1 MMALTEVSFAW
12 KPGFPR
18 QSRRA
23 ALLLVLLAA
32 CGHATAAG
40 PLLYTLEIP
49 DARAVTFEVP
59 LEVRHPGLLTVR
71 AEWDGTRQIALRV
84 DRPDLPVAVARAS
97 GPSPLELTIEVSPD
111 SAGMVDWRLAIHS
124 VAARGGG
131 EGLLTIELPPPPGS
145 EPPEGKPAPTPPAVP
160 PTEPEPWMEPRRAP
174 PGAPADQVRVYDAG
188 ERYRALLLE
197 PSEEPQPDSC
207 RWQNDLMRYLSGQLD
222 ALAQGGPPPEGST
235 GRLLTRIAD
244 AVDTVEAL
252 RTSNDPLV
260 AGPPPEERERREL
273 WLRLRREEFQVVEGE
288 LDALAEQVMRGH
300 APELE
305 DQAWALRMVIC
316 LTACERHFEARGRVG
331 EEQATNRD
339 LTRNQWERLL
349 AAAEALRALAGVVG
363 SG

>member
-1 MMALTEVSFAW
+1 MALNEGRFAW
-12 KPGFPR
+12 KPRCPR
-18 QSRRA
+18 QFCRA
-23 ALLLVLLAA
+23 ALPLLLLAA
-32 CGHATAAG
+32 CGPGAAAE

-49 DARAVTFEVP
+49 DDRSVTFEVP
-59 LEVRHPGLLTVR
+59 LEVRHPGPLTIR
-71 AEWDGTRQIALRV
+71 AEWDGPRQIAMRV

-97 GPSPLELTIEVSPD
+97 GPSPLALRIEVAPD
-111 SAGMVDWRLAIHS
+111 SVGMVDWKLAIHS

-145 EPPEGKPAPTPPAVP
+145 EPRAEAPAPAPAASPPSD
-160 PTEPEPWMEPRRAP
+160 PEPWMEPRRAP

-188 ERYRALLLE
+188 ERYRVLLRE

-207 RWQNDLMRYLSGQLD
+207 RWQDDLMRYLSGRLD
-222 ALAQGGPPPEGST
+222 ALAEGGAPPEAAT
-235 GRLLTRIAD
+235 GRLLARIAD

-252 RTSNDPLV
+252 RTSSDPLV
-260 AGPPPEERERREL
+260 AGPPPEERDRREL
-273 WLRLRREEFQVVEGE
+273 WLRLRREKFQVVEGE
-288 LDALAEQVMRGH
+288 LDVLAEQVMRGH

-305 DQAWALRMVIC
+305 DEPWALRMVIC

-339 LTRNQWERLL
+339 LARDQWERMR